1 MSLYALPRKTFLLTQ
16 LTFLLSFYI
25 QVKMSTKVVIERR
38 VNYIQAKVKLQLI
51 TFGSFRLPCA
61 SHQDPAKSGLKLGV
75 ILNRKGVILSPK
87 DQKGFILDQL
97 QTAFKNGRGRG
108 S

>member
-1 MSLYALPRKTFLLTQ
+1 MSLYALQRRRQVKICSKQMSVKYVTM
-16 LTFLLSFYI
+16 TFLLSFSI

-51 TFGSFRLPCA
+51 TFGSFRLACA

-87 DQKGFILDQL
+87 DQKGFILD
-97 QTAFKNGRGRG
+97 
-108 S
+108 